1 MVDPAYPPLG
11 ERPESLDGVR
21 VDIPTYKA
29 FPLGSVHVVGFPAE
43 IGFSSSTGISPLN
56 YSLESWLQQ
65 AYGNNLL
72 IAAGLF

>member
-43 IGFSSSTGISPLN
+43 IGFIQFNRNIPIKLLSRILAST
-56 YSLESWLQQ
+56 SLWE
-65 AYGNNLL
+65 
-72 IAAGLF
+72 